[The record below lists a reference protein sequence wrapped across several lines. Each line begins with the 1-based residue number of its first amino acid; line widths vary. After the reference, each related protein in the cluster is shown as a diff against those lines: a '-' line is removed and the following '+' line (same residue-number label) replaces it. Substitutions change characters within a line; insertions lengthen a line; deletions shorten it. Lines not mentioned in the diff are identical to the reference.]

1 MRMYVKVMA
10 AVHCMY
16 IAEWRSVLS
25 TCNYPCYRKSE
36 LVQKEKEKK
45 FRRRESKKRLREI
58 SGRQQC

>member
-10 AVHCMY
+10 AV
-16 IAEWRSVLS
+16 IACILLS
-25 TCNYPCYRKSE
+25 GEAYSALATTCYRKSE

>member
-10 AVHCMY
+10 AV
-16 IAEWRSVLS
+16 IACILLS
-25 TCNYPCYRKSE
+25 GEAYSA